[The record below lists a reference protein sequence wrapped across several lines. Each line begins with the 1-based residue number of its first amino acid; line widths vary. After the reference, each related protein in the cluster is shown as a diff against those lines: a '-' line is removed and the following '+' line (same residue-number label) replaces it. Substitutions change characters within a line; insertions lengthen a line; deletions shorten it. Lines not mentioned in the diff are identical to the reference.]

1 MIQTPIQPQSYFKFR
16 IMVVYQFLS
25 VEQKSKVIF
34 VPCSFFV
41 LLSSWFDRDI
51 GDNTFKL
58 LVNFLTNTCVCL
70 VLGV

>member
-1 MIQTPIQPQSYFKFR
+1 
-16 IMVVYQFLS
+16 MVVYQFLS
-25 VEQKSKVIF
+25 VEQKSKVILSHAHF
-34 VPCSFFV
+34 CS
-41 LLSSWFDRDI
+41 LSSWFDRDI

>member
-1 MIQTPIQPQSYFKFR
+1 
-16 IMVVYQFLS
+16 MVVYQFLS
-25 VEQKSKVIF
+25 VEQKSKVI
-34 VPCSFFV
+34 FV

>member
-1 MIQTPIQPQSYFKFR
+1 
-16 IMVVYQFLS
+16 MVVYQFLS

-41 LLSSWFDRDI
+41 FLSSWFDRDI